1 MFPPS
6 LEWYPVVS
14 MLQVLIDMPLSDTVP
29 MGYGHVYS
37 PEDYLDAWIE
47 VAAIDNWSPDRVQAL
62 KTLLMKR
69 SQQGDGYE
77 YRGG

>member
-1 MFPPS
+1 
-6 LEWYPVVS
+6 
-14 MLQVLIDMPLSDTVP
+14 

-47 VAAIDNWSPDRVQAL
+47 VAAIDNWSPERVQAL
-62 KTLLMKR
+62 KALLMKR